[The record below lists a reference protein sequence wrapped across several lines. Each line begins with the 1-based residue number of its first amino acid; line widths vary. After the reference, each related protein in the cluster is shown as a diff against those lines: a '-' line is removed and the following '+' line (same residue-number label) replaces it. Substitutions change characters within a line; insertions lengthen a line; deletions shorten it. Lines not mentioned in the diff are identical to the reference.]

1 MHRIVLALAAAVALP
16 GVAFG
21 QQTSTPTPTAPAP
34 APGHYSTATTDIG
47 VLLDDPAAKDILEKA
62 VPGLTTNPQSGM
74 MRGMTLASLQQYVPD
89 QITAAKLG
97 EIDKAFQ
104 ALPVKK

>member
-1 MHRIVLALAAAVALP
+1 MHKRLLALAAFVAVP
-16 GVAFG
+16 GIAFA
-21 QQTSTPTPTAPAP
+21 QQTSTPAPASPAP
-34 APGHYSTATTDIG
+34 AAGHYSSANTDIG

-62 VPGLTTNPQSGM
+62 VPGLTTNSQSSM

-89 QITAAKLG
+89 QITAAKLA

-104 ALPVKK
+104 ALPAKK